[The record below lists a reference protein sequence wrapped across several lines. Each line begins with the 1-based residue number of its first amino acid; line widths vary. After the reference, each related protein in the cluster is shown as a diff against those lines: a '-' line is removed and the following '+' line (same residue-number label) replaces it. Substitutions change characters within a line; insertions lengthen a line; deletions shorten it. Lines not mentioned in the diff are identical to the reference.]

1 MIAQRY
7 YDNDIPLPLSE
18 LIKIYNS
25 SCPSLSTCKDLSYI
39 PYILISTILM
49 EILLKRILFKLNGRY
64 RGTHNIKT
72 LADSFDQFGI
82 ELRKFSKEE
91 LEFLTIDHSSIRYTL
106 NLYFSVTLNES
117 TVDGLFEYFI
127 SLAVSLGVE

>member
-25 SCPSLSTCKDLSYI
+25 SCPSLSTCKGLSYI
-39 PYILISTILM
+39 PYILTSTILM

>member
-7 YDNDIPLPLSE
+7 YDKDIPLPLTE
-18 LIKIYNS
+18 LVKIYNS
-25 SCPSLSTCKDLSYI
+25 SCPSLSTCRDLSYI
-39 PYILISTILM
+39 PYILTSTILM
-49 EILLKRILFKLNGRY
+49 EILLKRILFKINGRY

-72 LADSFDQFGI
+72 LAESFDQFGI

-117 TVDGLFEYFI
+117 TIDGLFEYFI

>member
-18 LIKIYNS
+18 LVKIYNS
-25 SCPSLSTCKDLSYI
+25 SCPSLSTCKNLSYI
-39 PYILISTILM
+39 PYILTSTILM

-117 TVDGLFEYFI
+117 TIDGLFEYFI
-127 SLAVSLGVE
+127 SLAVNLGVE

>member
-39 PYILISTILM
+39 PYILTSTILM

-127 SLAVSLGVE
+127 SLAVSLGVK

>member
-18 LIKIYNS
+18 LVKIYNS

-39 PYILISTILM
+39 PYILTSTILM

-117 TVDGLFEYFI
+117 TIDGLFEYFI

>member
-18 LIKIYNS
+18 LVKIYNS

-39 PYILISTILM
+39 PYILTSTILM

-72 LADSFDQFGI
+72 LADSLDQFRI

-106 NLYFSVTLNES
+106 NLYFNITLNES
-117 TVDGLFEYFI
+117 TIDGLFEYFI

>member
-7 YDNDIPLPLSE
+7 YDKDIPLPLTE
-18 LIKIYNS
+18 LVKIYNS

-39 PYILISTILM
+39 PYILTSTILM
-49 EILLKRILFKLNGRY
+49 EILLKRILFKINGRY

-117 TVDGLFEYFI
+117 TIDGLFEYFI

>member
-18 LIKIYNS
+18 LVKIYNS

-39 PYILISTILM
+39 PYILTSTILM

-72 LADSFDQFGI
+72 LADSFDQFGV

-117 TVDGLFEYFI
+117 TIDGLFEYFI
-127 SLAVSLGVE
+127 SLAVSLGVD

>member
-18 LIKIYNS
+18 LVKIYNS
-25 SCPSLSTCKDLSYI
+25 SCPSLSTCKDLSYT
-39 PYILISTILM
+39 PYILTSTILM

-106 NLYFSVTLNES
+106 NLYFNITLNES
-117 TVDGLFEYFI
+117 TIDGLFEYFI

>member
-7 YDNDIPLPLSE
+7 YDKDIPLPLTE
-18 LIKIYNS
+18 LVKIYNS

-39 PYILISTILM
+39 PYILTSTILM

-72 LADSFDQFGI
+72 LVDSFDQFGI

-91 LEFLTIDHSSIRYTL
+91 IEFLTIDHSSIRYTL

-117 TVDGLFEYFI
+117 TIDGLFEYFI

>member
-18 LIKIYNS
+18 LVKIYNS
-25 SCPSLSTCKDLSYI
+25 SCPSLNTCKDLSYI
-39 PYILISTILM
+39 PYILTSTILM

>member
-18 LIKIYNS
+18 LVKIYNS

-39 PYILISTILM
+39 PYILTSTILM

-72 LADSFDQFGI
+72 LADSFDQFGV

-91 LEFLTIDHSSIRYTL
+91 LEFLTIGHSSIRYTL

-117 TVDGLFEYFI
+117 TIDGLFKYFI
-127 SLAVSLGVE
+127 SLAVSLGVD

>member
-1 MIAQRY
+1 
-7 YDNDIPLPLSE
+7 
-18 LIKIYNS
+18 
-25 SCPSLSTCKDLSYI
+25 
-39 PYILISTILM
+39 M

-117 TVDGLFEYFI
+117 TIDGLFEYFI

>member
-39 PYILISTILM
+39 PYILTSTILM

-117 TVDGLFEYFI
+117 MVDDLFEYFI

>member
-39 PYILISTILM
+39 PYILTSTILM

>member
-39 PYILISTILM
+39 PYILTSTILM

-91 LEFLTIDHSSIRYTL
+91 LEFLTIDRSSIRYTL

-127 SLAVSLGVE
+127 SLAVSLGIE